1 MPVDLGDGFI
11 HGCECDCVALG
22 CSSDWL
28 WSPSG
33 CGCACVRAC
42 VRACVVGGTLVSRHC
57 RAFLAVTCS
66 QSEPT
71 GPPLSTAGGSQR
83 LSCGPAQAQPAAPL
97 GSSSLPSSRVAVG
110 VSPGLRCVGCG
121 ACGREAGPLLCHRDC
136 LGSSPGSATSQL
148 CGFRP
153 VPKLSGLSFP
163 ICKWG

>member
-11 HGCECDCVALG
+11 HGCECDGVALG

-57 RAFLAVTCS
+57 RAVLAVTCS

-83 LSCGPAQAQPAAPL
+83 LSCGPRTGPACC
-97 GSSSLPSSRVAVG
+97 SSRGLESSQQPSGRGG
-110 VSPGLRCVGCG
+110 VPRVKVCGMRSLWEGGGAPALSQRLPGFKPWLGHFPALWLQ
-121 ACGREAGPLLCHRDC
+121 ACPQTLW
-136 LGSSPGSATSQL
+136 PQ
-148 CGFRP
+148 
-153 VPKLSGLSFP
+153 FP
-163 ICKWG
+163 HL